1 MAKVFM
7 TVVGMGGYDEA
18 TYRIGDNE
26 YTNRSIQKALLTY
39 FKDTGREFD
48 KIVFLL
54 TEKARENNWEKVKY
68 TERKKADDGSELK
81 IPHEE
86 EGLRSFTEKLFPGK
100 AVDKNIADGVNDN
113 DF

>member
-86 EGLRSFTEKLFPGK
+86 EGLRSFTEKLFPG
-100 AVDKNIADGVNDN
+100 
-113 DF
+113 